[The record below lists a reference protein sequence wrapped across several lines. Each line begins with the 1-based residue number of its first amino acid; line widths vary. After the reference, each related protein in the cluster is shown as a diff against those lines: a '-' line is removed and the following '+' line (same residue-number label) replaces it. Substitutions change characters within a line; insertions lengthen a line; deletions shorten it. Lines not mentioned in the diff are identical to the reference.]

1 MKFKAFATRLPEK
14 EGNAMPKKRSL
25 KDVAAAPLVKK
36 TAVRIPEVGA
46 LQEKAARVPAPRK
59 TPRPKP
65 AKPAV
70 SSGPRPDESA
80 PAVVAKRGLYVSL
93 ARMAASIL
101 IGFIGGFFF
110 GRFIK
115 II

>member
-1 MKFKAFATRLPEK
+1 
-14 EGNAMPKKRSL
+14 MPKKRSL

-36 TAVRIPEVGA
+36 TAVLTSKAGA
-46 LQEKAARVPAPRK
+46 LEKRASRVPAPRK
-59 TPRPKP
+59 TSRPKP
-65 AKPAV
+65 STSLV
-70 SSGPRPDESA
+70 RSA
-80 PAVVAKRGLYVSL
+80 DRLHEAIPVVVAKRSIYGSL

-101 IGFIGGFFF
+101 IGFVGGFFL

>member
-1 MKFKAFATRLPEK
+1 
-14 EGNAMPKKRSL
+14 MPKKRSL

-36 TAVRIPEVGA
+36 TAVLIPEDGA
-46 LQEKAARVPAPRK
+46 LERRAARAPALRK
-59 TPRPKP
+59 TPKPKP
-65 AKPAV
+65 STSVVRPADRLHEAV
-70 SSGPRPDESA
+70 PV
-80 PAVVAKRGLYVSL
+80 VVAKRSIYGSL

-101 IGFIGGFFF
+101 IGFVGGFFL